1 MFIWGTPILSK
12 CEGRN
17 FNEKAPSSST
27 SNTAIPCWKWLS
39 ISGKCPLLSRPLG
52 IQLLLKKLAVSSRV
66 CLCVTNTMCS
76 LIDRNASE
84 NTEIFVVRIQRQHS
98 LPVSN
103 RIGQTPRSDAKWC
116 LRVLAGPW
124 WFSPLPWGAL
134 RAAIL
139 CYGDLCFRPGDG
151 FVLVLPSIASLPPVV
166 RTRGFLGFYNKPSRP
181 PSRSFKADSHSYVCD
196 YKTVSHSF
204 FNLLERLCGQILV
217 HIPTNRS
224 FSEYSAP
231 LFFNLPGKF

>member
-27 SNTAIPCWKWLS
+27 SNSLLEMAFDQREVPFVESPPWISIIVEKACGELTSLSLCYEHHVLLDRPPCIWKYRYLRRTYPATTFPS
-39 ISGKCPLLSRPLG
+39 CIEPHRANTPLRRE
-52 IQLLLKKLAVSSRV
+52 V
-66 CLCVTNTMCS
+66 
-76 LIDRNASE
+76 
-84 NTEIFVVRIQRQHS
+84 
-98 LPVSN
+98 
-103 RIGQTPRSDAKWC
+103 
-116 LRVLAGPW
+116 VLAGPW
-124 WFSPLPWGAL
+124 WFSPLPWGVL
-134 RAAIL
+134 RTAIL
-139 CYGDLCFRPGDG
+139 CCCDLCFRPGDG

-181 PSRSFKADSHSYVCD
+181 PSRCFKADSHSCVCD